1 MAFYD
6 KYTVG
11 KPQKFMD
18 AIIFVVAT
26 MCGLGFG
33 NIVPS
38 TDGEWFVACFI
49 MIAGSSI
56 YANYFA
62 TFAI

>member
-1 MAFYD
+1 
-6 KYTVG
+6 
-11 KPQKFMD
+11 MD
-18 AIIFVVAT
+18 SIIFVVAT

-38 TDGEWFVACFI
+38 TNGEWFVTCFI